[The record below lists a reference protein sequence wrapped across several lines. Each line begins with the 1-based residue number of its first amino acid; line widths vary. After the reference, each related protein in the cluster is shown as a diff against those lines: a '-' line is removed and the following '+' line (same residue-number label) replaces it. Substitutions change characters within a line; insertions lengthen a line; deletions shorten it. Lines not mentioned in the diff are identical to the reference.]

1 MLGLMTTPRVLSS
14 LILVGALFAPTA
26 HAAADQTRFDLF
38 KQVQQQVLRY
48 AYYTVFD
55 DINIAVAEDGTVT
68 LTGSVTG
75 GHKKDGIERRVARI
89 DGVTRVNNEIE
100 LLPVSSND
108 DQLRRLVARAI
119 YGNPNFGRYGA
130 TVNPSIHIIVN
141 GGHVTLTGVVMSEVD
156 RRLARLLAGRF
167 HAFSVTNELRLPDE
181 VTAELEQ
188 LG

>member
-1 MLGLMTTPRVLSS
+1 MLGLKTTPRVLSS

-100 LLPVSSND
+100 LLP
-108 DQLRRLVARAI
+108 ARATTTG
-119 YGNPNFGRYGA
+119 YDVSWRGPSTA
-130 TVNPSIHIIVN
+130 TPTS
-141 GGHVTLTGVVMSEVD
+141 GVTL
-156 RRLARLLAGRF
+156 
-167 HAFSVTNELRLPDE
+167 PP
-181 VTAELEQ
+181 
-188 LG
+188 

>member
-1 MLGLMTTPRVLSS
+1 MLGLKTTPRVLST
-14 LILVGALFAPTA
+14 LILVGALFAATA

-55 DINIAVAEDGTVT
+55 DINIVVEDDGTVT

-75 GHKKDGIERRVARI
+75 GHKKAGIERRVAGI

-130 TVNPSIHIIVN
+130 TVNPSDPHHRQWRPCHPHGCRHERGRSKAGSI
-141 GGHVTLTGVVMSEVD
+141 
-156 RRLARLLAGRF
+156 AGR
-167 HAFSVTNELRLPDE
+167 AVPR
-181 VTAELEQ
+181 V
-188 LG
+188 LGDQRAPASR